1 MKKGFSLAEVI
12 VAMAIAVIVSLLC
25 YSTCNFAIMQMSNSK
40 TKSFFASQTQNFVN
54 CYFLGS
60 AEYAD
65 AINFLTGQAVTYG
78 EDATIYYAKD
88 FSISNQQNSEY
99 HIDLNFESESFVV
112 KCVSNSSQKIIFE
125 VEV

>member
-25 YSTCNFAIMQMSNSK
+25 YSTCNFAVMQVSNNR
-40 TKSFFASQTQNFVN
+40 TKSFFVSQTQNFVN
-54 CYFLGS
+54 CYYLG
-60 AEYAD
+60 ATEFAN
-65 AINFLTGQAVTYG
+65 AVNFLTGQTVTYG

-99 HIDLNFESESFVV
+99 HIDLDFESESFVV
-112 KCVSNSSQKIIFE
+112 KCVSNSSQKVIFE